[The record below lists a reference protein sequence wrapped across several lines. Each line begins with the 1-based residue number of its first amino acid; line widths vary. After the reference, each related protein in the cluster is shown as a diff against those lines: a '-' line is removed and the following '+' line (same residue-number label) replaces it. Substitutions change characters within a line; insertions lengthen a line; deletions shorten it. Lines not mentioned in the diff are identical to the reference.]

1 MSAII
6 ENPPA
11 EPREV
16 DVEEVETVTI
26 RFAGDSGDGMQLTGT
41 QFTNTS
47 AIVGND
53 ISTLP
58 DFPAEIRAPAGS
70 LPGVSGFQLNF
81 SSRDIRTPGDQP
93 NVLVAMNPAALKVNL
108 PDLEDG
114 GTIIVNTDEFNK
126 ENLKKANYQSNPL
139 EDDTLAG
146 YRVHRLPI
154 TTINIRALQEAG
166 VKLSRKEMDR
176 CKNFFALGLLY
187 WLYDRPMEPTLE
199 WVNDKFKKNPEV
211 IRANEVALK
220 TGYNFADTTEV
231 FTTHYKVK
239 KAVIAP
245 GKYRKITGN
254 EATAIGFVAAA
265 ELTGRP
271 LFYGSY
277 PITPASDILHELSRH
292 KNFGVKT
299 FQAEDEIA
307 AVCAAIGASFVGHVG
322 VTGTSGP
329 GVALKQE
336 AIGLAVMTELPLVI
350 INVQRGGPSTG
361 LPTKTEQADLFQA
374 VWGRNGECP
383 AIVVAP
389 ASPADCFTM
398 AIEAVLLAYR
408 YMWPV
413 FYLSDGYLPNGAEPW
428 LTPDIEHLP
437 AIEVKCTTDPANF
450 MPYARDEETLARPYA
465 IPGTPGL
472 EHRIGG
478 IEKQHMTGNVNYA
491 PENHHFMVMMRQA
504 KVDRAA
510 QDIPDVEVFGEKSG
524 KVLVLGWGSTYGSIT
539 SAVEKMRGEGKS
551 GSSAHLRH
559 LNPFPANLGEVLR
572 SFERVIVPEMNLGQ
586 LATMIRA
593 KYLVDAVAFS
603 KVKGRPFQIR
613 EIVRKVEEYLER
625 LCVTLK
631 AQATTV
637 ERPSVRE
644 MYAEGLRYFMG
655 EGSLNNAL
663 AQLCADLE
671 RHEIDYM
678 VISAVALMAHG
689 YPRFTEDIDLVLT
702 REGLEAFP

>member
-11 EPREV
+11 AARER
-16 DVEEVETVTI
+16 DVEELETVTI

-47 AIVGND
+47 AIFGND

-81 SSRDIRTPGDQP
+81 SSQHIRTPGDQP
-93 NVLVAMNPAALKVNL
+93 DVLVAMNPAALKVNL

-114 GTIIVNTDEFNK
+114 GTLLINTDEFNK
-126 ENLKKANYQSNPL
+126 ENLKKANYASNPL
-139 EDDTLAG
+139 DDDTLKG

-154 TTINIRALQEAG
+154 STVNIRALQEAG

-176 CKNFFALGLLY
+176 CKNFFALGILY

-199 WVNDKFKKNPEV
+199 WIRSKFKKNEEV
-211 IRANEVALK
+211 MRANEVALK

-239 KAVIAP
+239 KAATAP

-265 ELTGRP
+265 ELAGRP

-277 PITPASDILHELSRH
+277 PITPASDILHELARH

-307 AVCAAIGASFVGHVG
+307 AVCAAIGASFTGHVG
-322 VTGTSGP
+322 LTGTSGP

-383 AIVVAP
+383 AIVIAP
-389 ASPADCFTM
+389 ATPAECFSM
-398 AIEAVLLAYR
+398 AIEAVRLAYR
-408 YMWPV
+408 YMTPV
-413 FYLSDGYLPNGAEPW
+413 FYLSDGYLANGAEPW
-428 LTPDIEHLP
+428 LVPEIEDLP
-437 AIEVKCTTDPANF
+437 KIDVKFATDPANF

-465 IPGTPGL
+465 LPGTPGL

-478 IEKQHMTGNVNYA
+478 IEKQHLTGNVNYD
-491 PENHHFMVMMRQA
+491 PENHHFMVLMRQA

-510 QDIPDVEVFGEKSG
+510 QDIPAVEVYGDPSG

-539 SAVEKMRGEGKS
+539 SAVEKLRAEGKS
-551 GSSAHLRH
+551 VSSAHLRH
-559 LNPFPANLGEVLR
+559 LNPFPSNLGDVLR
-572 SFERVIVPEMNLGQ
+572 SFERVIIPEMNLGQ
-586 LATMIRA
+586 LCTMIRA
-593 KYLVDAVAFS
+593 KYLVDAVPFS

-613 EIVRKVEEYLER
+613 EIVKKVEEYL
-625 LCVTLK
+625 
-631 AQATTV
+631 
-637 ERPSVRE
+637 
-644 MYAEGLRYFMG
+644 
-655 EGSLNNAL
+655 
-663 AQLCADLE
+663 
-671 RHEIDYM
+671 
-678 VISAVALMAHG
+678 
-689 YPRFTEDIDLVLT
+689 
-702 REGLEAFP
+702 